1 MRMANYKN
9 ILLLFCLLSSLSQAQ
24 EIDSTKVPQA
34 VRVKLWLIY
43 PKATDVS
50 WSRDCHTQTTTVNGV
65 IVQRQLCYQAF
76 RKDSGHLVIMN
87 FDSTAT
93 WYNDWPHIKDNEPKN
108 VPQQAKDKVASLVP
122 PKMDITWQYSEEFD
136 SAKYSADVFSE
147 DTATDYNLYFDSA
160 WHYLGQVINVYDD
173 SALVPAPAIN
183 NYIRKH
189 YRRATFLS
197 ADITKDA
204 YGNITRVSVITKY
217 KRRRRDYWS
226 FLFNGKG
233 DLLEPPTKIKARY
246 IFGIDF

>member
-9 ILLLFCLLSSLSQAQ
+9 ILLLFCLLTSLGHAQ

-34 VRVKLWLIY
+34 VRAKLWLIY

-50 WSRDCHTQTTTVNGV
+50 WSRDCHTQTATVSGV
-65 IVQRQLCYQAF
+65 IVQRQLCFQAF
-76 RKDSGHLVIMN
+76 LKDSGHSVIMN

-93 WYNDWPHIKDNEPKN
+93 WYNDWPHIVNDEPRN

-122 PKMDITWQYSEEFD
+122 PKMEISWEHSEEID
-136 SAKYSADVFSE
+136 SAKYAATVYSQ
-147 DTATDYNLYFDSA
+147 DTAIEFNLYFDSA
-160 WHYLGQVINVYDD
+160 WRYLGQVINVYGD
-173 SALVPAPAIN
+173 SILVPIHTIN

-189 YRRATFLS
+189 YKHSTFVS

-204 YGNITRVSVITKY
+204 NGTITLVSVIIKF
-217 KRRRRDYWS
+217 KRRRRDLWS
-226 FLFNGKG
+226 LTFDGKG
-233 DLLEPPTKIKARY
+233 SLLEPPTKIRSRY